1 MKGNSVSRTTLTIA
15 LAALAAAGAMTLGLT
30 ATFVHPQVELAKVTA
45 SDAASGD
52 IFGHLVSI
60 SGDTA
65 VVGANR
71 DDNARGAAY
80 VYVRNGTAWPQQAK
94 LTAFD
99 AAPVDDF
106 GQVSISG
113 DTIVVGAFG
122 DDDTFSASGSAYVFV
137 RSGTTWTLQAKLHAG
152 DAAFNDQFGL
162 TTAISGD
169 TAVVTAPFKDGV
181 GTDSGA
187 AYVFVRDVTGNW
199 TQQAKLTASDA
210 AAGDRF
216 GFVAVSISGDTIVVG
231 ASRHD
236 DAGLSSGAAYVFVRD
251 VTNNWTEQ
259 AKLTAIDAAA
269 GDAFGFSVSISADT
283 IVLGAVGDD
292 DAGSR
297 SGSAYVFARDVTG
310 NWTQQAKL
318 TASDAAVFDLFGRS
332 VSISGDTVLVGAD
345 FDDDGGT
352 NSGSAYVFVRKG
364 TAWPQ
369 QSKLTASDAAPG
381 DRFGFF
387 VSNSGDTGII
397 GAFFDDDAGSNSG
410 SAYLFEVG
418 PADPI
423 HLVNDLIADVI
434 VLNLNTGIQNSLD
447 SKLKAVL
454 NALED
459 INNNNDQ
466 AAIKVLQAFINSVQA
481 QSGKKISVAD
491 ADALIAAAQAII
503 DLLC

>member
-1 MKGNSVSRTTLTIA
+1 MTIA

-187 AYVFVRDVTGNW
+187 AYVFVRKGTGTW
-199 TQQAKLTASDA
+199 TQQA
-210 AAGDRF
+210 
-216 GFVAVSISGDTIVVG
+216 
-231 ASRHD
+231 
-236 DAGLSSGAAYVFVRD
+236 
-251 VTNNWTEQ
+251 
-259 AKLTAIDAAA
+259 
-269 GDAFGFSVSISADT
+269 
-283 IVLGAVGDD
+283 
-292 DAGSR
+292 
-297 SGSAYVFARDVTG
+297 
-310 NWTQQAKL
+310 
-318 TASDAAVFDLFGRS
+318 
-332 VSISGDTVLVGAD
+332 
-345 FDDDGGT
+345 
-352 NSGSAYVFVRKG
+352 
-364 TAWPQ
+364 
-369 QSKLTASDAAPG
+369 KLTASDAAPG